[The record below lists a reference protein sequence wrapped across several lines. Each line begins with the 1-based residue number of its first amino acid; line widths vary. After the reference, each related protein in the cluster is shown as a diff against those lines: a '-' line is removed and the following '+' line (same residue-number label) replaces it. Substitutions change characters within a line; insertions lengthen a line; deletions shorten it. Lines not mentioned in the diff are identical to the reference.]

1 MNLTN
6 LAILLVHIAIIATAA
21 LTALF
26 SNNIYVIGVFS
37 CIMIA
42 LLIHTIFLDRCT
54 ICDPEENLPV
64 LNTTPTKLINMLLG
78 ISNEIHMKELEK
90 IVVALFA
97 LAFIGKFAILLA
109 FESYKGVSYSD
120 YLRGFSHKGDIH
132 EYIYRYLN

>member
-42 LLIHTIFLDRCT
+42 LLIHTIILDRCT

-64 LNTTPTKLINMLLG
+64 LNTTPTKLINMVLG

-90 IVVALFA
+90 IIVGLFA
-97 LAFIGKFAILLA
+97 LAFIGKFAILLL